1 VIIKEYGNAYMKR
14 LVLFLIIA
22 IILSGNLLAQ
32 DVWKKISEMPFPVS
46 GGQVIYNQ
54 SISNPKFYILGG
66 YSDYFQKSVDW
77 IQEYD
82 LSTHEWKFVGSMNS
96 PRSFF
101 IAGLWDTTIVFSGGA
116 EVTSSSKEVLEA
128 WNYKSSAAPFNY
140 FSRPNLNRS
149 YATGHIYGDN
159 LLVIGGRSLLSENIS
174 YIVEYNLKS
183 KSETYKYDFPTAEIP
198 REHMSFYLNNVA
210 YIFGGVFNGV
220 KTWVKAYRIDQKQ
233 LVDRTDLLTE
243 PRAGGTAVYNPKLRK
258 GYLIGGYN
266 ESKRALKS
274 VDEIVFY
281 LDGSMGILKFKELQF
296 ARRNPMVVNYEN
308 AILVFGGQDENG
320 KNVKEVEM
328 FIDPN
333 PDVEEENLP
342 TEFSLS
348 QNYPNPFNP
357 ETTISYQL
365 PSSSFVKLRIFD
377 LLGREVAILV
387 NEFKEP
393 GFYNCEWRIAN
404 GELPSGIY
412 IYRLETENF
421 FSSKKMLYLK

>member
-1 VIIKEYGNAYMKR
+1 MKR
-14 LVLFLIIA
+14 LVLISIIA
-22 IILSGNLLAQ
+22 IFLSGKVLAQ
-32 DVWKKISEMPFPVS
+32 AVWIKISEMPFPVT

-54 SISNPKFYILGG
+54 SKTDPKFYILGG

-82 LSTHEWKFVGSMNS
+82 LSTNEWKFVGSMIS

-101 IAGLWDTTIVFSGGA
+101 IAGLWDTTIVYSGGA
-116 EVTSSSKEVLEA
+116 EVTSTSKEVLEA
-128 WNYKSSAAPFNY
+128 WTYKSSSTPFNY
-140 FSRPNLNRS
+140 FSKPNLNRS
-149 YATGHIYGDN
+149 YATGHIYGDVF
-159 LLVIGGRSLLSENIS
+159 LVIGGRSLLSENIS

-183 KSETYKYDFPTAEIP
+183 KTETYKYDFPTAEIP
-198 REHMSFYLNNVA
+198 REHMSFYLNNIA

-220 KTWVKAYRIDQKQ
+220 KTWVKAYRIEQKQ

-266 ESKRALKS
+266 ESKKALKS
-274 VDEIVFY
+274 IDEIVFY

-296 ARRNPMVVNYEN
+296 ARRNPMVINYEN

-328 FIDPN
+328 FVDPN
-333 PDVEEENLP
+333 PGVDEEYLP
-342 TEFSLS
+342 TEYILS

-365 PSSSFVKLRIFD
+365 PAASFVKLKVFD
-377 LLGREVAILV
+377 LLGREVATLV
-387 NEFKEP
+387 NEYKEP
-393 GFYNCEWRIAN
+393 GNYNCEWRIAN
-404 GELPSGIY
+404 GELPSGVY
-412 IYRLETENF
+412 IYRLETENYI
-421 FSSKKMLYLK
+421 SSKKMIYLK